1 MNVLGLKGNIFI
13 KLVLIVIFLLVQ
25 SCSNTVIGNKLEES
39 FESGDP
45 QNFDRDITQVNSKE
59 RIDVKKLKRIK
70 SDQNIILREKS
81 KVQLEK
87 DNLKRII
94 KQFETLIE
102 DLKSEV
108 YSDKDSYVH
117 PWDEHMKNTPRII
130 NTEDDDG
137 YAD

>member
-1 MNVLGLKGNIFI
+1 MK
-13 KLVLIVIFLLVQ
+13 
-25 SCSNTVIGNKLEES
+25 
-39 FESGDP
+39 
-45 QNFDRDITQVNSKE
+45 
-59 RIDVKKLKRIK
+59 
-70 SDQNIILREKS
+70 
-81 KVQLEK
+81 K

-102 DLKSEV
+102 ELKSEV

-137 YAD
+137 YADQFAKAESVKIKQI

>member
-1 MNVLGLKGNIFI
+1 M
-13 KLVLIVIFLLVQ
+13 Q
-25 SCSNTVIGNKLEES
+25 
-39 FESGDP
+39 
-45 QNFDRDITQVNSKE
+45 
-59 RIDVKKLKRIK
+59 
-70 SDQNIILREKS
+70 
-81 KVQLEK
+81 K

-102 DLKSEV
+102 ELKSEV

-130 NTEDDDG
+130 KSDDDDG

>member
-1 MNVLGLKGNIFI
+1 IIIKKGIHLITNFI
-13 KLVLIVIFLLVQ
+13 YMK
-25 SCSNTVIGNKLEES
+25 
-39 FESGDP
+39 
-45 QNFDRDITQVNSKE
+45 
-59 RIDVKKLKRIK
+59 
-70 SDQNIILREKS
+70 
-81 KVQLEK
+81 K

-102 DLKSEV
+102 ELKSEV

-137 YAD
+137 YTD